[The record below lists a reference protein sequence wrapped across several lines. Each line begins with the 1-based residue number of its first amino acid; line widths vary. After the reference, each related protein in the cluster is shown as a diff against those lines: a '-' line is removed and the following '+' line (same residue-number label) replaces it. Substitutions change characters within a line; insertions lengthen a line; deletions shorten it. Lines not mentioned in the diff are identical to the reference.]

1 MILCI
6 RATTHMVQYYKPV
19 NLLLASNLQKVI
31 HNARDE
37 KYRIWRGN
45 GNQVRSAYK
54 IEKLNTAL
62 SG

>member
-1 MILCI
+1 
-6 RATTHMVQYYKPV
+6 MVQYYKPV

-31 HNARDE
+31 LNASDE

-62 SG
+62 AG